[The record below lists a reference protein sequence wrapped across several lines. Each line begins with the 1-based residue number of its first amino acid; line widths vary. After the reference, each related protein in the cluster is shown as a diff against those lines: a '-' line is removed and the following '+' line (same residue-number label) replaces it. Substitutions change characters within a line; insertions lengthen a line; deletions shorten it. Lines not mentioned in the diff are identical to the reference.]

1 MAKYTNVLPTYGY
14 ICDDHAFLS
23 VPSYFVWGDITNGG
37 FSIILYPDG
46 HYICGRIGEVDEFKE
61 FFAFLKQ
68 RGVKEEE

>member
-1 MAKYTNVLPTYGY
+1 MAVKYTNVLPTKGEFFSSEK
-14 ICDDHAFLS
+14 DDGDL
-23 VPSYFVWGDITNGG
+23 YLVWGDITNGG